1 LPHCGVKKIND
12 DYSAPL
18 QMSSKKEVRSKQP
31 KYSTTEWLP
40 CVSHS
45 LWAIT
50 EELGNFFHQHI
61 SFQIYE
67 AVPS

>member
-1 LPHCGVKKIND
+1 
-12 DYSAPL
+12 
-18 QMSSKKEVRSKQP
+18 MSSKKEVRSKQP